1 MGAFSLC
8 QDTRRGAAFIVAVAA
23 VCELCKVEVAEV
35 ERDQRRGVEFEDAGS
50 EDDSCGS
57 WGAWK
62 WRLVRRADAE
72 VLRTMERRTGLAN
85 DHGAAELNTT
95 LHSTICRCD
104 GQIER
109 RE

>member
-1 MGAFSLC
+1 M
-8 QDTRRGAAFIVAVAA
+8 AVAA
-23 VCELCKVEVAEV
+23 ACELCGLSKVEVAEA
-35 ERDQRRGVEFEDAGS
+35 ERYQRRGVEFEDAGS

-72 VLRTMERRTGLAN
+72 VLRTMEWRTGLAI

-109 RE
+109 QEQRFL